1 MTTPVFVDTNVLLY
15 ARDAGEPVKQLLAS
29 RWLARIW
36 RERRGRTSV
45 RVQAVP

>member
-29 RWLARIW
+29 QWLARIW